1 MTDTIAARLERLGHR
16 LPEASGP
23 AANYV
28 PVTRIGALA
37 FISGQ
42 VSAALPGVAPAA
54 RLGAD
59 LSVEQ
64 GRAAAASAAL
74 SLLAQIDR
82 LVEGDPARV
91 RRVARLGVF
100 MAATPEFTQH
110 SQVGNGASDLVVAV
124 LGEAGRHARTAIG
137 VASLPRGAA
146 VEVEAIVELAE

>member
-1 MTDTIAARLERLGHR
+1 METLMTDTIAARLSQLGHD
-16 LPEASGP
+16 LPAASGP

-42 VSAALPGVAPAA
+42 ISAGATG
-54 RLGAD
+54 RLGED

-64 GRAAAASAAL
+64 GQAAATSAAL

-91 RRVARLGVF
+91 KRVARLGIFVV
-100 MAATPEFTQH
+100 ATPEFTQH
-110 SQVGNGASDLVVAV
+110 PLVGNGASDLIVAV
-124 LGEAGRHARTAIG
+124 LGEAGRHARTTVG

-146 VEVEAIVELAE
+146 VEVDAIVELEA

>member
-1 MTDTIAARLERLGHR
+1 MTDTIAARLGQLGHA
-16 LPEASGP
+16 LPVASGP

-28 PVTRIGALA
+28 PVTRVGVLA

-42 VSAALPGVAPAA
+42 ISAGAVG
-54 RLGAD
+54 RLGDD

-64 GRAAAASAAL
+64 GKAAAAGAAL

-82 LVEGDPARV
+82 LIEGDVARV
-91 RRVARLGVF
+91 KRVARLGIFV
-100 MAATPEFTQH
+100 AATPDFTQH

-124 LGEAGRHARTAIG
+124 LGEAGRHARTTVG
-137 VASLPRGAA
+137 VASLPTGAA

>member
-1 MTDTIAARLERLGHR
+1 MTATIADRLASLGHQ
-16 LPEASGP
+16 LPAATGP

-28 PVTRIGALA
+28 PVARIGALA

-42 VSAALPGVAPAA
+42 VSAGIVG

-59 LSVEQ
+59 LTVEQ
-64 GRAAAASAAL
+64 GQAAAASAAL

-82 LVEGDPARV
+82 LVGGDIARV
-91 RRVARLGVF
+91 KRVARLGIFV
-100 MAATPEFTQH
+100 AATPDFNQH
-110 SQVGNGASDLVVAV
+110 PLVGNGASDLIVAV
-124 LGEAGRHARTAIG
+124 LGDAGRHARTTVG